1 MAKSSGL
8 NTTLKVKGESEYIK
22 ALSEVNSSLKLLG
35 SEMKEV
41 STQYDKNDRST
52 QNLANQNEV
61 LTKKIVEQ
69 EKKVAL
75 LREIMEK
82 AAKET
87 GENSETTKKY
97 QTQLNNAQAQLNTMN
112 RQLEA
117 NKKDMNAAE
126 SATDAEKKA
135 VKEMGDEADKSS
147 GKLQALGTALK
158 ATVTAAAAVGTA
170 AVAVG
175 KKLYD
180 AANDT
185 AEYGDEVDKMS
196 QKLGMSSEA
205 YQEWDYV
212 LGMSGVDIESMTT
225 GMKTLTNQIDDAK
238 NGSEKAQERF
248 KKLGISLEDLSSMSR
263 EDIFAAVVTGM
274 QGMED
279 STERAALANDLFGK
293 SGQNL
298 TPLFN
303 ETAES
308 TQALKDAAHDLGMVM
323 SDEAVKASA
332 AYNDSVDT
340 LNRSFTGFKN
350 NLMGE
355 VLPGMTAV
363 VDGITLLI
371 NGSEEGGEKIKEGV
385 DDVIGTVTSLIPKAV
400 ELLST
405 IAAAI
410 IENAPA
416 IIESLATAVIDLL
429 PGAIELCL
437 NDILPKLVNVVINI
451 AKNLLKSLVV
461 ALPDIMVS
469 LANAVVSIVESLFSA
484 DNIKETIQI
493 ILDAIEKIVEG
504 LSEALPILIEGLF
517 TLVSGIIEAL
527 PEIVE
532 MISAEIPNI
541 IDLLVQTI
549 VTCLPV
555 LIDGVISLIDGL
567 IVALPEVIQALIDAM
582 PGVISSIVSAIVT
595 CLPALIEGALQLI
608 LGLVQALPELITS
621 IVEALPTLIS
631 TIVDAVITNL
641 PILIQGAIDLILG
654 LVQALPD
661 IILALIEAIPD
672 IISAVVDALITCLP
686 QLIEGAI
693 TLTIEFVKAL
703 PKIIMS
709 LIEAIPKLMGSV
721 LEAIWSGLSGIW
733 EIGKNLVTGLW
744 EGISNAASWLWEKVS
759 GWLGDL
765 WDGIL
770 NFFGIHSP
778 STKFRDMV
786 GKNLVRGLAEGIA
799 DETDTAVKA
808 TEDLAKEIA
817 DVNFET
823 AALDLSSIDKQL
835 KTALPNLEAE
845 AMINASVSD
854 AALIAAGSN
863 AATSNPVQVN
873 ITFGDVQM
881 ASDMDIENVAKQIS
895 DIIAAEVV
903 TVGGAFK

>member
-1 MAKSSGL
+1 MGSSFGGSIKL
-8 NTTLKVKGESEYIK
+8 SGESEYKK
-22 ALSEVNSSLKLLG
+22 ALSEINSSLKLLG

-75 LREIMEK
+75 LREMMEK

-135 VKEMGDEADKSS
+135 VKEMGDEVDKSS

-196 QKLGMSSEA
+196 QKLGMSAES

-212 LGMSGVDIESMTT
+212 LGQSGVDIESMTT

-385 DDVIGTVTSLIPKAV
+385 DDVIGTVTNLIPKAV

-437 NDILPKLVNVVINI
+437 NDILPKLVDVVINI
-451 AKNLLKSLVV
+451 AKNLLKSLVA

-493 ILDAIEKIVEG
+493 ILDAIEKIIEG

-555 LIDGVISLIDGL
+555 LIDGVISLINGL
-567 IVALPEVIQALIDAM
+567 VSALPDIIQAIIDAL
-582 PGVISSIVSAIVT
+582 PDIISSIVNAIVT
-595 CLPALIEGALQLI
+595 CLPALI
-608 LGLVQALPELITS
+608 
-621 IVEALPTLIS
+621 
-631 TIVDAVITNL
+631 
-641 PILIQGAIDLILG
+641 QGAIDLVLG

-661 IILALIEAIPD
+661 IIVALIDALPD
-672 IISAVVDALITCLP
+672 IISAVVDALIECLP
-686 QLIEGAI
+686 QLIEGSI
-693 TLTIEFVKAL
+693 TLVIELVKHL
-703 PKIIMS
+703 PEIILG
-709 LIEAIPKLMGSV
+709 LIEAIPKLMGSI
-721 LEAIWSGLSGIW
+721 LEAIWNGLSGIW
-733 EIGKNLVTGLW
+733 EVGKNLVTGLW
-744 EGISNAASWLWEKVS
+744 EGISSAASWLWEKVS

-786 GKNLVRGLAEGIA
+786 GKNLVRGLAEGIT
-799 DETDTAVKA
+799 DEADTAVKA

-817 DVNFET
+817 DVNFE
-823 AALDLSSIDKQL
+823 AATLDMSSLDKQL

-881 ASDMDIENVAKQIS
+881 ASDMDIQEVAKEIS

-903 TVGGAFK
+903 AVGGAFK